1 MTLDQRPPV
10 LAQRYSLRDRLDRGT
25 DEEIWRAHDD
35 VLGREVAVAFVE
47 TGNGSHDSSSA
58 SAERDLIAAARLSDA
73 SVERILD
80 AGTDGDTGRLF
91 AVTEFVPGETLRA
104 VLDREGP
111 LGPGRAASV
120 AASVLTALECG
131 HRLGVAH
138 GRVAPEQ
145 VILGKDGRVRL
156 AGFGR
161 PNGSGAT
168 RDADVHAAAA
178 LLFEALTGSPPP
190 PGVASPSARALRAG
204 IPRDLDEAIRRVLA
218 STGDA
223 TPAAEE
229 FRTALQPFAAVPS
242 REDRDVVVAEKP
254 PSFFR
259 SWMLVPILLIV
270 GVGIAIGIG
279 LALGRL
285 EVGGPLGIEPK
296 GDSAS
301 ATPSRATERFQIRAV
316 RAYDPYGDGS
326 EDDSETSFA
335 ADGDVA
341 TYWHTENYFD
351 GTLTDKPGVGLL
363 FDLGIDRDVSQ
374 VRVLTPVDG
383 FRYDIGIGDS
393 AAEARQAITGPYVA
407 GRTDRVSVNGTG
419 RYVLVWCTSVVPT
432 GDGNRAAISE
442 VEVAGPR

>member
-1 MTLDQRPPV
+1 MTLDQRPPA

-35 VLGREVAVAFVE
+35 VLGREVAVSFVDA
-47 TGNGSHDSSSA
+47 GNGAHTSSA
-58 SAERDLIAAARLSDA
+58 AERDLIAAARLSDA

-80 AGTDGDTGRLF
+80 AGTEGDTGRLF
-91 AVTEFVPGETLRA
+91 VVTEFVPGETLRA

-111 LGPGRAASV
+111 LPPGRAASV
-120 AASVLTALECG
+120 VASVLTALECG

-145 VILGKDGRVRL
+145 VILGTDGRFRL

-161 PNGSGAT
+161 PSGSRAT
-168 RDADVHAAAA
+168 PDGDVRAAAA

-204 IPRDLDEAIRRVLA
+204 IPRDLDEAIRRVLS
-218 STGDA
+218 STADA
-223 TPAAEE
+223 TPPAEE
-229 FRTALQPFAAVPS
+229 FRTALQRFAAAPS
-242 REDRDVVVAEKP
+242 REDRDVAVAEKP

-296 GDSAS
+296 AGGAS
-301 ATPSRATERFQIRAV
+301 ATPSRATERFQIRSV

-326 EDDSETSFA
+326 EDDSETSLA
-335 ADGDVA
+335 ADGDPA

-351 GTLTDKPGVGLL
+351 GTLVDKPGVGLL
-363 FDLGIDRDVSQ
+363 FDLGSDRDVSQ
-374 VRVLTPVDG
+374 VRVLTPVNG

-393 AAEARQAITGPYVA
+393 AAAARQAVTGPYVA